1 VQIPLSQFT
10 GVNAGKI
17 KKMIIGVGTRTNPTA
32 DGSGELFID
41 DIRVIKPAP

>member
-17 KKMIIGVGTRTNPTA
+17 KKMIIGVGSRTNPVA
-32 DGSGELFID
+32 DGAGELFID